1 MEHPE
6 AGRFFRAQID
16 CWILNDLK
24 ESHPKA
30 QEEDEMIDFNFT
42 DEQEMF
48 RKAAREFAENR
59 VAPFVPEMEKTGKVP
74 PDLVKALAEA
84 EMMAITIPEEYGGLG
99 LGFVARMIALEEIS
113 RVSTATAMMLQVF
126 ALGIDPIVR
135 FGTEE
140 QKQKYLPQLATG
152 ERLATVAVTEPTGG
166 SDPTGGRTTYVKDG
180 SDFIVTGR
188 KCFITNAHIADTI
201 TVLAKD
207 ETNPK
212 AFSALIIEKGTA
224 GFKATHEEHKVGMKG
239 CNTGELSLEKCRV
252 PAEQLLGQEGK
263 GLRVSMSAIGDV
275 GRGGMVGCAV
285 GLQTACLEASI
296 KFANER
302 ILYGKP
308 ISNLQAIQ
316 MKLAE
321 MKIDLEAGRLLAY
334 RAAAM
339 QDRGEM
345 SSNEFAVAKYFTT
358 EAAQK
363 AAKMAVD
370 IHGGY
375 GCMEE
380 YAVTRYLRDAFIL
393 GPSAGTSDIMKVI
406 IARWA
411 LS

>member
-1 MEHPE
+1 
-6 AGRFFRAQID
+6 
-16 CWILNDLK
+16 
-24 ESHPKA
+24 
-30 QEEDEMIDFNFT
+30 MIDFNFT

-152 ERLATVAVTEPTGG
+152 ERLASVAVTEPTGG